1 MNISNI
7 KIWVCRPFQM
17 FQTLL
22 GGILSLNYG
31 TSILCGHSRLLKVS
45 DSLILC
51 FPTTAFI
58 FPAVLLNNM
67 THNGHIVFS
76 FLFRWCTFCQQ
87 LQLYVYLCDRS
98 QCWAEDLQLRFM
110 MELFVLLVVWIHIV
124 SVLCLFGPSEST
136 VIVWSW
142 CLMHGLSEPL
152 CVALCLTG
160 LTSDLWQTGCH
171 IVTHQIYFLG
181 FMCMDRSVLF
191 VSCLYAGER
200 SPELSHQNPG
210 LDSRSWW
217 ERQWQ
222 YFQFVQNSNVIYR
235 VHFGLGWDRMW
246 FRLYV
251 KKKSL

>member
-1 MNISNI
+1 MH
-7 KIWVCRPFQM
+7 
-17 FQTLL
+17 LL
-22 GGILSLNYG
+22 S
-31 TSILCGHSRLLKVS
+31 
-45 DSLILC
+45 
-51 FPTTAFI
+51 AA
-58 FPAVLLNNM
+58 PA
-67 THNGHIVFS
+67 ICVF
-76 FLFRWCTFCQQ
+76 
-87 LQLYVYLCDRS
+87 
-98 QCWAEDLQLRFM
+98 
-110 MELFVLLVVWIHIV
+110 VWQV
-124 SVLCLFGPSEST
+124 SVLSWRFTVKVYDGTVCAACGVDTYCQCLVFVWPVRQYSYCVKLVPHAWTVRASETCSR
-136 VIVWSW
+136 
-142 CLMHGLSEPL
+142 L

-160 LTSDLWQTGCH
+160 LTSDLWQTGCD